1 MLLEGIS
8 LFYFHEIMNHSNL
21 GFGTAAIGRPMYINI
36 RSQVSEP
43 FDFDKFKADGIQML
57 ENAYKSG
64 IRYFDTAPGYGM
76 SEELLIEWL
85 KSKNNPSIEIATK
98 WGYEYTANFDPT
110 ATSHE
115 VKEHSLKM
123 LQKQWQQSEKLFPH
137 LSTYQIHSATFDTG
151 VLENEE
157 VLNELNRLKAEYG
170 LKIGLTTSG
179 DNQTEV
185 LAKALKNDL
194 FEVYQVTY
202 NVFDQSL
209 RHFVETNDLSGK
221 RIIIKEGLANGRAF
235 RNSSFSH
242 YNNAYTL
249 LDNLATKYDVGV
261 DAIALQFCA
270 QTIDTYSVLS
280 GASLKE
286 QLDQNSK
293 AIGLELTESEVDQ
306 LKQLAVEP
314 KAYWKE
320 RKQMEWN

>member
-1 MLLEGIS
+1 MKLS
-8 LFYFHEIMNHSNL
+8 RL

-43 FDFDKFKADGIQML
+43 FDFNKFKADGIHML
-57 ENAYKSG
+57 ENAYQSG

-85 KSKNNPSIEIATK
+85 KSKNDSSIEIATK
-98 WGYEYTANFDPT
+98 WGYEYTANFDPN
-110 ATSHE
+110 ATNHE

-123 LQKQWQQSEKLFPH
+123 FQKQWQQSEKLLPH

-157 VLNELNRLKAEYG
+157 VLNELNRLKAEYS

-185 LAKALKNDL
+185 LAAALKNNL
-194 FEVYQVTY
+194 FEVFQVTY

-209 RHFVETNDLSGK
+209 RLFLEENDLIGK
-221 RIIIKEGLANGRAF
+221 RIIIKEGLANGRVF
-235 RNSSFSH
+235 RNENFKH
-242 YNNAYTL
+242 YDTAYTL
-249 LDNLATKYDVGV
+249 LENLANKYNTGV

-270 QTIDTYSVLS
+270 QTIDAYSVLS

-286 QLDQNSK
+286 QLVQNSK
-293 AIGLELTESEVDQ
+293 AVDLELTLGEIDK
-306 LKQLAVEP
+306 LKVLAIP
-314 KAYWKE
+314 AQAYWKE